1 MWSFFYK
8 EFEHVLLNGDEDPVK
23 GEDEGEGEDKGEDKC
38 EDEGEDKGEDKGE
51 DEGEDEDEGKNKGED
66 EDEDEDEGEGEDKGE
81 DSKYTE
87 VVHSLNFDNR
97 VLTTYVFFIGT
108 LVWFNEVLAHL
119 LNDGI
124 SSPLHVT
131 MIASA
136 SYTASFA
143 IGYFNV
149 MRNIP
154 RRLSLTAYILA
165 SYWWF
170 HYNVPRIAP
179 DIQKQLQVYDLTS
192 KTETEHHAIA
202 ALSHSFAYVVGRV
215 LYENNIDVSLYKRN
229 IVEYASI
236 IGLLYL
242 IRGQFGS
249 YLIVTLLSFVSA
261 ALATMHYGVFK
272 HLNTNVISNLA
283 VSKCPFYNDGAL
295 VLYQTYPVCASIV
308 YIASLFFSSWNVTLT
323 HMFRAFWYHSR
334 ELPARQFFI
343 ETLLLLPTLTS
354 SRLFNYIYVVYS
366 IPIITQILRN
376 PIEVLN
382 GCFALRDLYYT
393 DSSNPT
399 KFRDNILQ
407 IIHDRGA
414 FRIPLMDASY
424 IATTG
429 IPKLISKRSGTSTT
443 APFVKAINDV
453 AGVTLFSR
461 ETDEI
466 WADLKKELRT
476 CIQHPTFRMLDQST
490 DQFDVSVDKL
500 SDWYKDDNGY
510 EIFSRIIT
518 RIMMTDIT
526 GIEMTVESFEHCYDM
541 YFKPQQ
547 EHMIGI
553 MANMKHLDDSYALQL
568 FKNMREMYKHCTKLR
583 ADGWLVRLLFKKH
596 DISID
601 NIGELHKILD
611 YANERLDIKL
621 IHTINEATLM
631 FMLAVPTTASL
642 SSRCVHYLNYIRDT
656 EPIIYN
662 GLLESAREFYKT
674 HKNKDDTLK
683 KPINGDAWVDF
694 VLNVLYW
701 FPPTLVSVKLVRE
714 TVDIYQPGDIIIMS
728 LNCDRDAPAP
738 EDMQARYKY
747 MTEHPQTKAG
757 EALWQD
763 DRVCAAAYFAQ
774 NETAFILAK
783 LYSNYAVSIGE
794 GVHKSYMVSRV
805 DYHMC
810 LHELDADDTGKK
822 SEFHI
827 VDK

>member
-1 MWSFFYK
+1 MWSFFYR

-23 GEDEGEGEDKGEDKC
+23 GDGKGEGEGEDKGED
-38 EDEGEDKGEDKGE
+38 EDEG
-51 DEGEDEDEGKNKGED
+51 EGEDEDEGES
-66 EDEDEDEGEGEDKGE
+66 EDEGEGDGKGE
-81 DSKYTE
+81 DEVEDPGESEGEGEDPGDSKYTE

-136 SYTASFA
+136 SYSASFA

-149 MRNIP
+149 MHNIP
-154 RRLSLTAYILA
+154 RRLSLTTYIIA
-165 SYWWF
+165 SYCWF
-170 HYNVPRIAP
+170 HYSVPQIAP
-179 DIQKQLQVYDLTS
+179 DIQKQLQVYDMAS
-192 KTETEHHAIA
+192 ANETEHHAVA

-215 LYENNIDVSLYKRN
+215 LYENNVDVSLYKRN
-229 IVEYASI
+229 VIEYASI

-242 IRGQFGS
+242 IRGQFGT

-272 HLNTNVISNLA
+272 HLNTNVMSNLA

-308 YIASLFFSSWNVTLT
+308 YIASLFFSSWNVTMT

-334 ELPARQFFI
+334 ELPARQFLI
-343 ETLLLLPTLTS
+343 ETVLLLPTLTS

-376 PIEVLN
+376 PNEVLN
-382 GCFALRDLYYT
+382 GCFALCDLWDM
-393 DSSNPT
+393 DSSQPT

-414 FRIPLMDASY
+414 FRIPLLDASY

-429 IPKLISKRSGTSTT
+429 IPKLISKRSSTSTT
-443 APFVKAINDV
+443 APFLKAINDI

-461 ETDEI
+461 EVDEV

-476 CIQHPTFRMLDQST
+476 CIQNPTFAMLDQST
-490 DQFDVSVDKL
+490 DQFDKL
-500 SDWYKDDNGY
+500 SGRYNDDNGY
-510 EIFSRIIT
+510 EIFNRLIT
-518 RIMMTDIT
+518 RIMMIDIT
-526 GIEMTVESFEHCYDM
+526 GIEMTVESFEHCYDT
-541 YFKPQQ
+541 YFKPQR
-547 EHMIGI
+547 EHMIDTVS
-553 MANMKHLDDSYALQL
+553 NMKHLDDSYALQL
-568 FKNMREMYKHCTKLR
+568 FKNTREMYKHCSKLR
-583 ADGWLVRLLFKKH
+583 TDGWLVRLLSRKH
-596 DISID
+596 DVNIN

-611 YANERLDIKL
+611 YANERVDIKL
-621 IHTINEATLM
+621 IQTINEATMM

-656 EPIIYN
+656 DPVIYS
-662 GLLESAREFYKT
+662 GLMESAREFYKT
-674 HKNKDDTLK
+674 HKTKDETLK
-683 KPINGDAWVDF
+683 KPIIGDAWVDF

-701 FPPTLVSVKLVRE
+701 FPPTMVSVKLVRE
-714 TVDIYQPGDIIIMS
+714 TVDVYQPGDIIIIS

-738 EDMQARYKY
+738 EDMHARYKY

-774 NETAFILAK
+774 NEAAFILAK
-783 LYSNYAVSIGE
+783 LYSNYSVSIGE

-810 LHELDADDTGKK
+810 LHELDLFVNDDVN
-822 SEFHI
+822 I
-827 VDK
+827 V

>member
-1 MWSFFYK
+1 
-8 EFEHVLLNGDEDPVK
+8 
-23 GEDEGEGEDKGEDKC
+23 
-38 EDEGEDKGEDKGE
+38 
-51 DEGEDEDEGKNKGED
+51 
-66 EDEDEDEGEGEDKGE
+66 
-81 DSKYTE
+81 
-87 VVHSLNFDNR
+87 
-97 VLTTYVFFIGT
+97 
-108 LVWFNEVLAHL
+108 
-119 LNDGI
+119 
-124 SSPLHVT
+124 
-131 MIASA
+131 
-136 SYTASFA
+136 
-143 IGYFNV
+143 
-149 MRNIP
+149 
-154 RRLSLTAYILA
+154 
-165 SYWWF
+165 
-170 HYNVPRIAP
+170 
-179 DIQKQLQVYDLTS
+179 
-192 KTETEHHAIA
+192 
-202 ALSHSFAYVVGRV
+202 
-215 LYENNIDVSLYKRN
+215 
-229 IVEYASI
+229 
-236 IGLLYL
+236 
-242 IRGQFGS
+242 
-249 YLIVTLLSFVSA
+249 
-261 ALATMHYGVFK
+261 
-272 HLNTNVISNLA
+272 
-283 VSKCPFYNDGAL
+283 
-295 VLYQTYPVCASIV
+295 
-308 YIASLFFSSWNVTLT
+308 
-323 HMFRAFWYHSR
+323 
-334 ELPARQFFI
+334 
-343 ETLLLLPTLTS
+343 
-354 SRLFNYIYVVYS
+354 
-366 IPIITQILRN
+366 
-376 PIEVLN
+376 
-382 GCFALRDLYYT
+382 
-393 DSSNPT
+393 
-399 KFRDNILQ
+399 
-407 IIHDRGA
+407 
-414 FRIPLMDASY
+414 MDASY

>member
-1 MWSFFYK
+1 MVFYK
-8 EFEHVLLNGDEDPVK
+8 EFQHLLLRGDEDPH
-23 GEDEGEGEDKGEDKC
+23 EDR
-38 EDEGEDKGEDKGE
+38 
-51 DEGEDEDEGKNKGED
+51 
-66 EDEDEDEGEGEDKGE
+66 
-81 DSKYTE
+81 YTE
-87 VVHSLNFDNR
+87 VVHSLNFNNR
-97 VLTTYVFFIGT
+97 ILTTYVFFIGT
-108 LVWFNEVLAHL
+108 VVWFNEILSYML
-119 LNDGI
+119 GNDLSMPI
-124 SSPLHVT
+124 HVT
-131 MIASA
+131 MIAAS

-143 IGYFNV
+143 IGYFNLTH
-149 MRNIP
+149 NIP
-154 RRLSLTAYILA
+154 KLYALVTYICT
-165 SYWWF
+165 SFVWF
-170 HYNVPRIAP
+170 HYSVPQIVP
-179 DIQKQLQVYDLTS
+179 DIQKQLQVYDMAS
-192 KTETEHHAIA
+192 ANETEHHAIA
-202 ALSHSFAYVVGRV
+202 ALSHSLAYIIGRV
-215 LYENNIDVSLYKRN
+215 LYENNVDVSLYKRN

-261 ALATMHYGVFK
+261 TLATMHYGVFK
-272 HLNTNVISNLA
+272 HLNTNVMSNLA

-334 ELPARQFFI
+334 GLPARQFLI
-343 ETLLLLPTLTS
+343 ETVLLLPTLTS
-354 SRLFNYIYVVYS
+354 SRFFNYIYVVYS

-376 PIEVLN
+376 PSEVLN
-382 GCFALRDLYYT
+382 GCFALRDLFNT

-466 WADLKKELRT
+466 WADLKKELRA
-476 CIQHPTFRMLDQST
+476 CIQHPTFRMLDQSS

-500 SDWYKDDNGY
+500 SDRYKDDNGY
-510 EIFSRIIT
+510 EIFSRVIT

-541 YFKPQQ
+541 YFKPQND
-547 EHMIGI
+547 HMIGI
-553 MANMKHLDDSYALQL
+553 MANMKHLDDSYAIQL

-583 ADGWLVRLLFKKH
+583 TDGWLVRLLSRKH
-596 DISID
+596 DINVN

-611 YANERLDIKL
+611 YANEHVDIKL

-642 SSRCVHYLNYIRDT
+642 SSRCVHYLNYVRDT
-656 EPIIYN
+656 EPILYN
-662 GLLESAREFYKT
+662 GLLDSAREFYKT
-674 HKNKDDTLK
+674 HKTKDETLK
-683 KPINGDAWVDF
+683 KPIIGDPWVDF

-701 FPPTLVSVKLVRE
+701 FPPTLVSIKLVRE

-783 LYSNYAVSIGE
+783 LYSNYELSIGE
-794 GVHKSYMVSRV
+794 GVNKSYMVSRV
-805 DYHMC
+805 DYHLC
-810 LHELDADDTGKK
+810 LHELNSGVDDTSKK
-822 SEFHI
+822 PEVGEFHI

>member
-1 MWSFFYK
+1 MFYK
-8 EFEHVLLNGDEDPVK
+8 EPDHLSLNGDQDLDRYTGVNPRKPPPK
-23 GEDEGEGEDKGEDKC
+23 GWFGPTRVPKGSPRKPPIKEGFGAGFALPSRLTALEPWFPGSKGWVEAI
-38 EDEGEDKGEDKGE
+38 
-51 DEGEDEDEGKNKGED
+51 
-66 EDEDEDEGEGEDKGE
+66 
-81 DSKYTE
+81 Y
-87 VVHSLNFDNR
+87 SLNCDKR
-97 VLTTYVFFIGT
+97 ILTIYVFFVGAF
-108 LVWFNEVLAHL
+108 VWFNEIMPQLFGG
-119 LNDGI
+119 DI
-124 SSPLHVT
+124 SVPLHVT
-131 MIASA
+131 TIASA
-136 SYTASFA
+136 SYSASFGL
-143 IGYFNV
+143 GYLNLTH
-149 MRNIP
+149 NIP
-154 RRLSLTAYILA
+154 KRYALMIYIFTLFVL
-165 SYWWF
+165 F
-170 HYNVPRIAP
+170 HYNVPHISQ
-179 DIQKQLQVYDLTS
+179 DVQKQLQLYDVVSTNDS
-192 KTETEHHAIA
+192 EHHAIA
-202 ALSHSFAYVVGRV
+202 ALSHSFAYVIGRV
-215 LYENNIDVSLYKRN
+215 LYENNVDVSLYKRN
-229 IVEYASI
+229 IVEYTSI

-242 IRGQFGS
+242 ICGQFGS
-249 YLIVTLLSFVSA
+249 YLIVTLLSFVGA

-272 HLNTNVISNLA
+272 HLNTNVMSNLA

-334 ELPARQFFI
+334 ELPVRQLLI
-343 ETLLLLPTLTS
+343 ETILLLPTLTS
-354 SRLFNYIYVVYS
+354 SRFFNYVYVVYS

-376 PIEVLN
+376 PREVLN

-443 APFVKAINDV
+443 APFLKAINDV

-466 WADLKKELRT
+466 WADLKKEMRI
-476 CIQHPTFRMLDQST
+476 CIQNPTFAMLDQT
-490 DQFDVSVDKL
+490 TNQCDVSVCKL
-500 SDWYKDDNGY
+500 SDRYKDDNGY
-510 EIFSRIIT
+510 EIFNRLIS

-526 GIEMTVESFEHCYDM
+526 GIEMTVESFEHCYDT
-541 YFKPQQ
+541 YFKPQS
-547 EHMIGI
+547 EHLID
-553 MANMKHLDDSYALQL
+553 AVSNMKHLDDSYALQF

-583 ADGWLVRLLFKKH
+583 TDGWLVRLLSRKH
-596 DISID
+596 DINVN

-611 YANERLDIKL
+611 YANEHVDIKL

-642 SSRCVHYLNYIRDT
+642 SSRCVHYLNYVRDT
-656 EPIIYN
+656 EPILYN
-662 GLLESAREFYKT
+662 GLLDSAREFYKT
-674 HKNKDDTLK
+674 HKTKDETLK
-683 KPINGDAWVDF
+683 KPIIGDPWVDF

-701 FPPTLVSVKLVRE
+701 FPPTMVSVKLVRE

-728 LNCDRDAPAP
+728 LNCDRDAPGVD
-738 EDMQARYKY
+738 DMMARYKY
-747 MTEHPQTKAG
+747 MTEHQQTKVG

-763 DRVCAAAYFAQ
+763 DRVCAGAYFAQ
-774 NETAFILAK
+774 NEAAFILAK

-794 GVHKSYMVSRV
+794 GVNKSYMVSRV

-810 LHELDADDTGKK
+810 LHELDA
-822 SEFHI
+822 FHGGLPQC
-827 VDK
+827 